1 MSNRDHY
8 IEIVQL
14 LPEIAKYLTAPTI
27 CIHAMPASY
36 GDRALEDTLKTI
48 SKINDGSRTKIELA
62 EFEGTHHFHMIKPK
76 ETAEILLKFLD
87 RLKIVPSTKL

>member
-14 LPEIAKYLTAPTI
+14 LPEIAKYLTAPTML
-27 CIHAMPASY
+27 IHATPASY
-36 GDRALEDTLKTI
+36 GDRALKDTLKTI
-48 SKINDGSRTKIELA
+48 NIINDGSRTKIELA

-87 RLKIVPSTKL
+87 RLKIAPSTKL